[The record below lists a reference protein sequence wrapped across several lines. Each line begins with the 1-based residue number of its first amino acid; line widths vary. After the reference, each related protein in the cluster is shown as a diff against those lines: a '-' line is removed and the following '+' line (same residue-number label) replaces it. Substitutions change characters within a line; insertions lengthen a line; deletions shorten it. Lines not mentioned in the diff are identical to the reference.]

1 MFIMEISCSTLLYL
15 SIFVLFLFFFPKEFL
30 NVCVIKIKQESFL
43 LILTEAD
50 MNFNEIVNFVITLN
64 ILNPPSPLLYLY
76 HSHTIC
82 YDAMQPSSILRRERG
97 EITINSFLRWA
108 CFGISCNICGQVFLL
123 NSWLDFSLSKLL
135 FC

>member
-15 SIFVLFLFFFPKEFL
+15 SIFVLFLFFYPTEFL

-64 ILNPPSPLLYLY
+64 I
-76 HSHTIC
+76 
-82 YDAMQPSSILRRERG
+82 
-97 EITINSFLRWA
+97 
-108 CFGISCNICGQVFLL
+108 
-123 NSWLDFSLSKLL
+123 
-135 FC
+135 